1 MNNLMPTQPE
11 AVEEKL
17 TKEQYIA
24 LARELSEMGRI
35 DFPKINPESL
45 AELEQSDK
53 DFPGYVTPIGELI
66 ERFNTWG
73 MKVVFGPHPESGNV
87 FIVPEICEEKDI
99 DTDSILPRHLEIS
112 EGMDERLKK
121 LILAN
126 KK

>member
-1 MNNLMPTQPE
+1 MKDQIPTSPE
-11 AVEEKL
+11 SVVEKL

-35 DFPKINPESL
+35 DFPKINSESL

-53 DFPGYVTPIGELI
+53 DYPGFATPIGVLLL
-66 ERFNTWG
+66 RFEAEG

-87 FIVPEICEEKDI
+87 FIIPAICEEKDI
-99 DTDSILPRHLEIS
+99 DTDSVLPRHLEIS